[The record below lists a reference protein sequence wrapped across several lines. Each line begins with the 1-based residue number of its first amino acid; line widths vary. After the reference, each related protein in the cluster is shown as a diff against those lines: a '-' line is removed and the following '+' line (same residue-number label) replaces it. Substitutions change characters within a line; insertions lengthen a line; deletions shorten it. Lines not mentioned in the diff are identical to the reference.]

1 MVVQRVQLL
10 RKLNQVQGRL
20 KFRGLIPSSRVVSQ
34 TGHLDRVFEI
44 HNDVHAAL
52 DAFRAADSSEH
63 EPA

>member
-52 DAFRAADSSEH
+52 DAF
-63 EPA
+63 